1 MPLTLLVLI
10 PAKPGQADALEA
22 ALKGLLAPTR
32 AEQGCISYDAHRSKD
47 DPNLFLMYETW
58 ESDAALDKHFEQ
70 PHMVDAVAKLPD
82 LVVGGLNLQ
91 KFTKLS

>member
-10 PAKPGQADALEA
+10 PAKPGQGDALDA

-32 AEQGCISYDAHRSKD
+32 AEPGCISYDAHRSKD
-47 DPNLFLMYETW
+47 DPNLFMMYETW
-58 ESDAALDKHFEQ
+58 ESDAALEKHFQ
-70 PHMVDAVAKLPD
+70 TPHMVDAVAKLPD
-82 LVVGGLNLQ
+82 IVEGALNLQ